1 MISLDTNYLILGL
14 VPGGEEGRRLIR
26 WMQSGEILVTA
37 TTCWYEFLC
46 GPVTPAQIETVRA
59 CLHQILPFEEAQ
71 AVVAARLFNAV
82 GRKRSLRVD
91 CMIAACAVVAGARL
105 ATNNSTDFRIFAD
118 HKLELV

>member
-1 MISLDTNYLILGL
+1 MICLDTNYLILGL

-59 CLHQILPFEEAQ
+59 Q

-82 GRKRSLRVD
+82 GRKRLLRVD